1 MTNLAGKCVSD
12 ANLQKALLKLN
23 AFCVANKIKYVVTG
37 TMALSMLGIP
47 SQPEDIDILIFRA
60 SDQQLSKLKEL
71 HDLAGIGNENYD
83 GECYTFIINDIK
95 INAIISKSED
105 SYEEPEKKIVA
116 VGYINTKTH
125 EKFYIYVHNVFTA
138 LEAKM
143 KLGRYKDITYMS
155 NLIKN
160 LLSI

>member
-12 ANLQKALLKLN
+12 ADLQKALLKLN
-23 AFCVANKIKYVVTG
+23 AFCVTNKIKYVVTG

-105 SYEEPEKKIVA
+105 GYEEPEKKIVA
-116 VGYINTKTH
+116 VGYTNTKTH
-125 EKFYIYVHNVFTA
+125 EKFYIYVYNVFTA

-143 KLGRYKDITYMS
+143 RLRRYKDITYMS